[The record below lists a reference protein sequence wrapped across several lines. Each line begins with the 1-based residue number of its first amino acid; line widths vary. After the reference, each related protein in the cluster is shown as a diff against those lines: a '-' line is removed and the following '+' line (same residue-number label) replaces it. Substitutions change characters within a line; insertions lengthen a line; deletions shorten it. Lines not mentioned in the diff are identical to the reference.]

1 MSKFSVNKS
10 IFKTLKFKNHM
21 TQQKPSWLPIGI
33 LLLIAVGAAFVPAP
47 GAAITEGIDTGDTAW
62 MLVSSGL
69 VLLMTPGL
77 AYFYGGMVNHKNV
90 ISTMLQSFIA
100 MGVITI
106 IWVVFG
112 FSLAFGE
119 SVGGFVGN
127 PLTYFMFQGVFD
139 GKPWS
144 LAPTIPFALFAF
156 FQMKF
161 AVITPALI
169 SGALA
174 ERINFRAFVLFM
186 VLFCVIV
193 YAPLAHWTWHPE
205 GWLFKYGVLDFAGGT
220 VVHMSAGWAALAGA
234 LYLKRRKS
242 HVEANVLPPAN
253 IPYVLLGTGL
263 LWFGWFGF
271 NAGSAVGANPLAVS
285 AFATTH
291 VAAAAAGLSWILFDV
306 TRGRKVSALGF
317 CIGAVVGLVAI
328 TPASGFVSVTAA
340 ITIGTFAAI
349 VSNIAA
355 HWRASSK
362 LDDTLDVFPCHGVGG
377 MVGMLMTGIF
387 ANGAVNSVVTAEGAL
402 GNGLA
407 FGETSLFVH
416 HLIALVVV
424 SGFAF
429 GMSYL
434 LLMITDKIIPLR
446 VTEEEERVGLDISQ
460 HDESLIEA

>member
-1 MSKFSVNKS
+1 
-10 IFKTLKFKNHM
+10 M
-21 TQQKPSWLPIGI
+21 TTQKPTWIPLLVLVAISALALFTNLPGTM
-33 LLLIAVGAAFVPAP
+33 P
-47 GAAITEGIDTGDTAW
+47 TEGIDTGDTAW
-62 MLVSSGL
+62 MIVASGL

-100 MGVITI
+100 MGVISV

-112 FSLAFGE
+112 FSLAFGD
-119 SVGGFVGN
+119 SIGGWIGDPRTF
-127 PLTYFMFQGVFD
+127 FMFNNVFD
-139 GKPWS
+139 HKLS
-144 LAPTIPFALFAF
+144 LGSGDQLKFTIPFALFAF

-186 VLFCVIV
+186 VLFCVAV
-193 YAPLAHWTWHPE
+193 YAPLAHWTWHPD
-205 GWLFKYGVLDFAGGT
+205 GFLFNLGVLDFAGGT

-234 LYLKRRKS
+234 LYLRRRKS
-242 HVEANVLPPAN
+242 HIESNITPPAN

-271 NAGSAVGANPLAVS
+271 NAGSAVGANSLAVS

-306 TRGRKVSALGF
+306 TRGKKVSALGF

-328 TPASGFVSVTAA
+328 TPASGFVTVPVA
-340 ITIGTFAAI
+340 IFIGVISAI
-349 VSNIAA
+349 VSNIIA
-355 HWRASSK
+355 HWRATSN

-377 MVGMLMTGIF
+377 MMGMLMTGIF
-387 ANGAVNSVVTAEGAL
+387 ATSAVNAAVAE
-402 GNGLA
+402 NGL
-407 FGETSLFVH
+407 FYGETSLFVKH
-416 HLIALVVV
+416 ILALAIV
-424 SGFAF
+424 SAFAF
-429 GMSYL
+429 SVSYIL
-434 LLMITDKIIPLR
+434 LIITDKIIPLR
-446 VTEEEERVGLDISQ
+446 VTEEEERLGLDISQ
-460 HDESLIEA
+460 HDESLAE